1 MSDQADTLRRLMQ
14 QKNSESR
21 FARTD
26 NKSSR
31 TSPVPRVPRV
41 MTIASGKGG
50 VGKSCLVANLGT
62 MLARQGLKVLL
73 VDCDFGLANLDILLN
88 VQPAA
93 TLEQVLQGEAT
104 LQEAVV
110 GVEPGLWLIPSVS
123 GVIDGLLQSQGGTQS
138 GVRTGFKGAD
148 SSTRDRLAHLFSEFP
163 WEMDFI
169 LLDVGAGIHQNVL
182 SLHHTSFESTIVITP
197 EPTSLTDAYSLIKVL
212 KMQVGI
218 RRAGVIVNQ
227 VADGREG
234 SRVFQKLNDVANRF
248 MDVQLEYIGHW
259 QKDEKVTQSVLK
271 RKILID
277 LDEGAL
283 SVPSLTLL
291 TKRIQSL
298 SQGID
303 KNVDKQRLGPV
314 STASALRTGRFM
326 DEPAQLAPGN
336 TARFWRTLLG
346 EVKA

>member
-14 QKNSESR
+14 QKSKTDSHS
-21 FARTD
+21 ARGG
-26 NKSSR
+26 KR
-31 TSPVPRVPRV
+31 GPRVITV
-41 MTIASGKGG
+41 ASGKGG

-93 TLEQVLQGEAT
+93 TLEQVLQGQAT

-110 GVEPGLWLIPSVS
+110 GVEPNLWLIPSVS
-123 GVIDGLLQSQGGTQS
+123 GVVDGLMDF
-138 GVRTGFKGAD
+138 RGAD
-148 SSTRDRLAHLFSEFP
+148 SSTRDRLANLFNEFP

-169 LLDVGAGIHQNVL
+169 LLDVGAGIHANVL
-182 SLHHTSFESTIVITP
+182 SLHHPSFETTIVISP
-197 EPTSLTDAYSLIKVL
+197 EPTSLTDAYGLIKTL

-259 QKDEKVTQSVLK
+259 QKDEKVNQSVLK

-283 SVPSLTLL
+283 SVPSLQLL
-291 TKRIQSL
+291 TKRIQSS
-298 SQGID
+298 SQGFD
-303 KNVDKQRLGPV
+303 SSVDKQRLGPIATEQ
-314 STASALRTGRFM
+314 SSLRTGRFK

>member
-14 QKNSESR
+14 QKNSEPR
-21 FARTD
+21 AGRTD
-26 NKSSR
+26 SKL
-31 TSPVPRVPRV
+31 TPRV
-41 MTIASGKGG
+41 MTVASGKGG

-73 VDCDFGLANLDILLN
+73 VDCDFGLANLDIILN

-123 GVIDGLLQSQGGTQS
+123 GVIDGLLQSQNISKTEF
-138 GVRTGFKGAD
+138 RGAD

-163 WEMDFI
+163 WEMDLI

-182 SLHHTSFESTIVITP
+182 SLHHTSFETTIVITP
-197 EPTSLTDAYSLIKVL
+197 EPTSLTDAYGLIKVL

-283 SVPSLTLL
+283 SVPSLNLL

-303 KNVDKQRLGPV
+303 RNVDKQRLGPI

>member
-14 QKNSESR
+14 QKTNS
-21 FARTD
+21 
-26 NKSSR
+26 
-31 TSPVPRVPRV
+31 PRSGRNDGKRGPRV

-62 MLARQGLKVLL
+62 MLARQGFKVLL

-93 TLEQVLQGEAT
+93 TLEQVLQNEAT

-110 GVEPGLWLIPSVS
+110 GVEPNLWLIPSVS
-123 GVIDGLLQSQGGTQS
+123 GVVDGLLNSNN
-138 GVRTGFKGAD
+138 GFRGAD
-148 SSTRDRLAHLFSEFP
+148 STTRDRLANLFSEFP

-182 SLHHTSFESTIVITP
+182 SLHHPSFETTIVITP
-197 EPTSLTDAYSLIKVL
+197 EPTSLTDAYGLIKVL

-283 SVPSLTLL
+283 SVPSLQLL
-291 TKRIQSL
+291 TKRIQSS
-298 SQGID
+298 SQSFD
-303 KNVDKQRLGPV
+303 NSVDKQRLGPI
-314 STASALRTGRFM
+314 STGSALRTGRFK
-326 DEPAQLAPGN
+326 DEPAQVAPGN
-336 TARFWRTLLG
+336 TAGFWRTLLG